1 MTQPQRIGLI
11 GTGTVGTGWA
21 VCFAAAGHRVAA
33 YDDHAPA
40 RAALK
45 PRAAAIAAMLARE
58 IPGRFDPA
66 RVAENLHVA
75 ETLEEAVGA
84 ADYVQESIA
93 EDLAAKQ
100 ALHRALEA
108 LLPPHAI
115 VATSSSALT
124 PDALYPP
131 FAFAARALVA
141 HPFNPPYVLPLVE
154 IVGHAG
160 TDPAAIETTRA
171 LMVAIGQAPI
181 VLRRA
186 VPGFIGNR
194 LQAAVLNEAMALIAD
209 GVVDAAGIDV
219 CMRQSLALRW
229 AFLGPLETADLN
241 AIDGFAGYAQ
251 RLQPTW
257 EALGRDLSTD
267 RPWDAAAVRHVTET
281 RRAALPL
288 ADLPDRQIWRDRMIL
303 QLRRLA
309 GSI

>member
-1 MTQPQRIGLI
+1 MTLPRAIGLI

-21 VCFAAAGHRVAA
+21 VCFAAAGCRVTA
-33 YDDHAPA
+33 YDDHATA

-45 PRAAAIAAMLARE
+45 PRAAAIAAMLAQE
-58 IPGRFDPA
+58 IPGRFDP
-66 RVAENLHVA
+66 RLIDENLHVA
-75 ETLEEAVGA
+75 ETLEQAVGA

-100 ALHRALEA
+100 ALHRVLEP
-108 LLPPHAI
+108 LLQRHAI
-115 VATSSSALT
+115 LATSSSALT
-124 PDALYPP
+124 PDSLYPDFE
-131 FAFAARALVA
+131 FASRALVA

-160 TDPAAIETTRA
+160 TDPAAIETTRD
-171 LMVAIGQAPI
+171 LMFAIGQAPI

-209 GVVDAAGIDV
+209 GVIDAEGIDV

-229 AFLGPLETADLN
+229 AFLGPFETADLN

-257 EALGRDLSTD
+257 EALGRDLSTG
-267 RPWDAAAVRHVTET
+267 RPWDAVAVRHVTET

-288 ADLPDRQIWRDRMIL
+288 VDLPDRQIWRDRMIL

-309 GSI
+309 GSL